1 MVNEQI
7 SEITTVPTNAT
18 VIKIINTLIKRY
30 NSLGSI
36 YTFKGSVQTYAEL
49 LAIENPN
56 VGDVYN
62 VVQEDEEHQIAAGSN
77 FVWDGTVWDNLGG
90 SLAGLVQSVNG
101 INPDSLGNVL
111 LPLIKNITTNQGVL
125 TITKNDNSTEQF
137 NNIKKLYMLTLGEN
151 VDLNNI
157 KESGIYIC
165 ANNVYAANYEN
176 CPIQK
181 AFLLEVQSTV
191 SDQFTFQF
199 LTQYNDGST
208 EAGNQYIRTY
218 YNNSWSAWRMAGSGS
233 NLTTYTSL
241 EQIGITPG
249 QETFASIHS
258 ALPINSVLEMALT
271 PSSPLISNTEHQY
284 GHFRAFKSSET
295 THVTFFTF
303 HETFYEETNNLGN
316 LFITYYNEQ
325 TGNIPVWTQ
334 LAKQSDLTDL
344 SNNINRKSYNSL
356 ASLGLSYQTVTFAD
370 IINALPVNSTLTFY
384 VDVVTSQPTYA
395 PNLQIPASGL
405 VIVVKGAADWVPTLF
420 YLNPIVKGY
429 TSYIGQ
435 YTTYNDYGFSGW
447 KPMVLSV
454 NAIKPNINGNVD
466 ITGVPTGTILPF
478 AGGTI
483 PSGFLACN
491 GAAVSRTTY
500 AALYSAIG
508 TTYGAGDGSTT
519 FNLPNTVARFL
530 EGGVGAGTYYEA
542 GLPNIT
548 GQYYAVVG
556 GGITVNGAFTGSWAD
571 SSGQTSGGGG
581 YNRVHLVVDASKSNS
596 IYGNS
601 ETVQPPA
608 ITVIYCIK
616 Y

>member
-1 MVNEQI
+1 MANEQI
-7 SEITTVPTNAT
+7 SEITQVPSNAT
-18 VIKIINTLIKRY
+18 VIKIINALIKRY

-111 LPLIKNITTNQGVL
+111 LPLIKGVSVFGGNIVF
-125 TITKNDNSTEQF
+125 TKNDNTTQNV
-137 NNIKKLYMLTLGEN
+137 NNVKKLYISTLGEN

-165 ANNVYAANYEN
+165 ASNAYAANYEN

-181 AFLLEVQSTV
+181 AFLLEVQATASKNFV
-191 SDQFTFQF
+191 FQF

-208 EAGNQYIRTY
+208 EAGNQYTRTC
-218 YNNSWSAWRMAGSGS
+218 YNGNWSAWRMAGSGS

-249 QETFASIHS
+249 EETFAAIHN
-258 ALPINSVLEMALT
+258 ALPLNSELLYYVD
-271 PSSPLISNTEHQY
+271 SSQGFNMSIYPANYGYIKFTKQWNTLLKGEFIRYTVTNQESGIVDSGDNVAYLYAMMYSSYYSN
-284 GHFRAFKSSET
+284 RD
-295 THVTFFTF
+295 V
-303 HETFYEETNNLGN
+303 
-316 LFITYYNEQ
+316 
-325 TGNIPVWTQ
+325 VWNKHYSVVDDGQ
-334 LAKQSDLTDL
+334 LAKQSDLTNL
-344 SNNINRKSYNSL
+344 SN
-356 ASLGLSYQTVTFAD
+356 T
-370 IINALPVNSTLTFY
+370 
-384 VDVVTSQPTYA
+384 
-395 PNLQIPASGL
+395 
-405 VIVVKGAADWVPTLF
+405 VVK
-420 YLNPIVKGY
+420 
-429 TSYIGQ
+429 
-435 YTTYNDYGFSGW
+435 
-447 KPMVLSV
+447 SV
-454 NAIKPNINGNVD
+454 NGIKPTNGNVD

-500 AALYSAIG
+500 AALFSAIG
-508 TTYGAGDGSTT
+508 TTYGSGNGSTT
-519 FNLPNTVARFL
+519 FNLPAVEDNRFL
-530 EGGVGAGTYYEA
+530 EFSATRGSKRNA

-548 GQYYAVVG
+548 GQTYS
-556 GGITVNGAFTGSWAD
+556 ILTENPF
-571 SSGQTSGGGG
+571 SSGALTSGD
-581 YNRVHLVVDASKSNS
+581 VVPNNLGLAPDVNLANKLRYLLFNASNS
-596 IYGNS
+596 NSTYGS
-601 ETVQPPA
+601 STTVQPKSLTVRA
-608 ITVIYCIK
+608 IIK

>member
-1 MVNEQI
+1 MANEQI
-7 SEITTVPTNAT
+7 SEITQVPSNAT

-77 FVWDGTVWDNLGG
+77 FVWDGTIWDNLGG

-111 LPLIKNITTNQGVL
+111 LPLIKNVTTNQGVM
-125 TITKNDNSTEQF
+125 TFTKNDETTEAID
-137 NNIKKLYMLTLGEN
+137 NVKKLYMTTLGEN
-151 VDLNNI
+151 VDLNNLT
-157 KESGIYIC
+157 ESGVYIC
-165 ANNVYAANYEN
+165 INNNYAANYEN

-181 AFLLEVQSTV
+181 AFLLEVQAVNNGTSNFV
-191 SDQFTFQF
+191 YQF

-208 EAGNQYIRTY
+208 EAGNQYTRTY
-218 YNNSWSAWRMAGSGS
+218 YNNNWSAWRMVGSGS

-334 LAKQSDLTDL
+334 LAKQSDLTNL
-344 SNNINRKSYNSL
+344 SNS
-356 ASLGLSYQTVTFAD
+356 
-370 IINALPVNSTLTFY
+370 
-384 VDVVTSQPTYA
+384 
-395 PNLQIPASGL
+395 
-405 VIVVKGAADWVPTLF
+405 VVK
-420 YLNPIVKGY
+420 
-429 TSYIGQ
+429 
-435 YTTYNDYGFSGW
+435 
-447 KPMVLSV
+447 SV
-454 NAIKPNINGNVD
+454 NGIKPINGNVN

-500 AALYSAIG
+500 SALFSAIG
-508 TTYGAGDGSTT
+508 TKYGAGNGSTT
-519 FNLPNTVARFL
+519 FNLPAVEDNRFL
-530 EGGVGAGTYYEA
+530 EFASTTGAKKA
-542 GLPNIT
+542 PGLPNIT
-548 GQYYAVVG
+548 GGISDMPSWG
-556 GGITVNGAFTGSWAD
+556 G
-571 SSGQTSGGGG
+571 SSGAISSWVKDGNHHDGGGG
-581 YNRVHLVVDASKSNS
+581 SRYAWNFNASRSSS
-596 IYGNS
+596 IYGAS
-601 ETVQPPA
+601 TTVQPKSLTVRA
-608 ITVIYCIK
+608 IIK